1 MRPKLTLF
9 MAGIVVLAVIAAMS
23 AGCTGTVPGNE
34 TPNATTNVTP
44 TGAGGAGAGT
54 NVLRIATTTSLDNTG
69 LLAALEQMY
78 ENETD
83 VDLQFIAQ
91 GTGQSIDTATRGDVD
106 MIMVHAPAL
115 EQAFIDAGYGINPR
129 CFAYNYFIIV
139 GPEGDPAG
147 IQGLSATD
155 AFRQI
160 YLAGSNGTADVA
172 FVSRGDNSGTHTKEK
187 ELWDLA
193 GYNYTN
199 DIQGSE
205 SWYLESGKGM
215 GDTLV
220 LANEKNGYTLSDEG
234 TYLAFKSQLN
244 LVPLVNES
252 PELLNRYSAIAVN
265 PEKYPDT
272 NIKGADEFINWLIT
286 NDTKEFIGNYGVEEY
301 GQPLFTPLYAPEC
314 TQPPFNCTCSEQ
326 IPIPA

>member
-1 MRPKLTLF
+1 MRPKLTLLT
-9 MAGIVVLAVIAAMS
+9 AGIVVLAVITALC
-23 AGCTGTVPGNE
+23 AGCTGTTPGNE
-34 TPNATTNVTP
+34 TPNATANATP
-44 TGAGGAGAGT
+44 VGTAGAAGGS

-69 LLAALEQMY
+69 LLTAMEQVY
-78 ENETD
+78 ENETG

-115 EQAFIDAGYGINPR
+115 EQVFIDQGYGINPR

-139 GPEGDPAG
+139 GPPADPAG
-147 IQGLSATD
+147 IQGLSAAD
-155 AFRQI
+155 AFKQI
-160 YLAGSNGTADVA
+160 YLAGSNGTSGVA

-187 ELWDLA
+187 ELWALA
-193 GYNYTN
+193 GYNYTSQV
-199 DIQGSE
+199 QGS
-205 SWYLESGKGM
+205 SNWYLESGKGM

-244 LVPLVNES
+244 LVPLVNQS

-272 NIKGADEFINWLIT
+272 NIQGADEFINWIISDEGKQL
-286 NDTKEFIGNYGVEEY
+286 IGNYGVEEY
-301 GQPLFTPLYAPEC
+301 GKALFTPLYAPEC
-314 TQPPFNCTCSEQ
+314 TQPPFNCTCAEP

>member
-1 MRPKLTLF
+1 MNPKTW
-9 MAGIVVLAVIAAMS
+9 MPRVGIVALLVLIC
-23 AGCTGTVPGNE
+23 CTAWACAQPVGTEQTSEPAD
-34 TPNATTNVTP
+34 PNV
-44 TGAGGAGAGT
+44 
-54 NVLRIATTTSLDNTG
+54 VKIATTTSLDNTG

-78 ENETD
+78 ENETGI
-83 VDLQFIAQ
+83 DLQFIAQ
-91 GTGQSIDTATRGDVD
+91 GTGQALDTASRGDVD
-106 MIMVHAPAL
+106 MVMVHAPNL
-115 EQAFIDAGYGINPR
+115 EEQFISDGNGVDPR

-147 IQGLSATD
+147 IQGLSAVD
-155 AFRQI
+155 AFKQI

-199 DIQGSE
+199 DIQGSG

-252 PELLNRYSAIAVN
+252 PELLNRYSAILVN
-265 PEKYPDT
+265 PQNFPNVNYA
-272 NIKGADEFINWLIT
+272 GAENFTNWLIT

-314 TQPPFNCTCSEQ
+314 TQPPFNCTCTGN
-326 IPIPA
+326 ITGNMTA